1 MRLLD
6 IETCEIQEIKGA
18 SECRDALAKCAIV
31 SHRWGGHELSFQQY
45 EERMKSSN
53 YTSPKFDD
61 PGDTSFR
68 SEGESE
74 GFLKLARARLKARR
88 QQPTQPRED
97 LKYIWMDTCRINKQ
111 ELGELEKAITSTFRW
126 YSSAKVCYA
135 YLPDVSALQN
145 GFQELEE
152 DEKGR
157 VTKENHQPKTPQ
169 DILNSV
175 RHVDSVNGRRTI
187 LEMHHTIKRD
197 CRTFVM
203 GQLAK
208 DLARTSSSEE
218 DPSVYLKT
226 FFSRSA
232 IHCYNQ
238 SC

>member
-1 MRLLD
+1 
-6 IETCEIQEIKGA
+6 
-18 SECRDALAKCAIV
+18 
-31 SHRWGGHELSFQQY
+31 
-45 EERMKSSN
+45 
-53 YTSPKFDD
+53 
-61 PGDTSFR
+61 
-68 SEGESE
+68 
-74 GFLKLARARLKARR
+74 
-88 QQPTQPRED
+88 
-97 LKYIWMDTCRINKQ
+97 MDTCCINKQ
-111 ELGELEKAITSTFRW
+111 EPGELEKAITSIFRW

-175 RHVDSVNGRRTI
+175 RHVDSVNGRRMI

-197 CRTFVM
+197 CTFVM

-208 DLARTSSSEE
+208 DLARTPSSE
-218 DPSVYLKT
+218 DPSVCLKT
-226 FFSRSA
+226 LFSRSA